1 MDNSYSHNP
10 FSRPYVY
17 GLPTIT
23 EVPEPEP
30 EPTPTQN
37 QKSKPISNLKTKKS
51 KNMKKGK
58 KNKKSKFARKLNKI
72 SDEKV
77 FKLWKAFINK
87 QTIRLIKLKEELA
100 NC

>member
-1 MDNSYSHNP
+1 MDNSYSSNL
-10 FSRPYVY
+10 FSRQYVY

-23 EVPEPEP
+23 EVPEP

-58 KNKKSKFARKLNKI
+58 NNKKSKFDRKLNKI
-72 SDEKV
+72 SDEKL